1 LITLNNLFS
10 GVIMQAQNDGG
21 PMSMISTFIPFVLI
35 IVVFYFLILRPQQK
49 RQKERQKLLNS
60 VKVGDEVITTGG
72 IFGKVDHIEDKILY
86 IKIAD
91 NVKIR
96 VTKDAVAQIVG
107 VTDKL
112 PAK

>member
-1 LITLNNLFS
+1 MTLINLFA
-10 GVIMQAQNDGG
+10 GIFLQATPDGG

-49 RQKERQKLLNS
+49 RQKERQKLLAS
-60 VKVGDEVITTGG
+60 VKVGDEVVTAGG

-96 VTKDAVAQIVG
+96 VTKDSVSQIVG

>member
-10 GVIMQAQNDGG
+10 GLIMQAQPDAG
-21 PMSMISTFIPFVLI
+21 PMSMISTFIPFILI

-60 VKVGDEVITTGG
+60 VKVGDEVITAGG

-86 IKIAD
+86 VKIAD
-91 NVKIR
+91 NVKVR
-96 VTKDAVAQIVG
+96 VTKESVSQIVG
-107 VTDKL
+107 VTDSL

>member
-1 LITLNNLFS
+1 MALINLFA
-10 GVIMQAQNDGG
+10 GILLQASPDGG

-49 RQKERQKLLNS
+49 RQKERQKLLAS
-60 VKVGDEVITTGG
+60 VKVGDEVITAGG
-72 IFGKVDHIEDKILY
+72 IFGKVDHIEDKVLY

-96 VTKDAVAQIVG
+96 VTMDSVSQIVG